1 MIDLYLTKDCWGKIL
16 NFTGVAF
23 TNYGSTI

>member
-1 MIDLYLTKDCWGKIL
+1 MIDLCLTRDYQGKIL